1 MIYSSDDLK
10 TNLKMFVISVAV
22 KEAQSFLENAQNE
35 LLTSIASEKY
45 IRETTHDLP
54 RTDKFFVHSLKSLL
68 EMHGFK
74 YEIKKIVDFS
84 GTRDVVVIEWDLTL
98 E

>member
-10 TNLKMFVISVAV
+10 TNLKMFVMSVAIR
-22 KEAQSFLENAQNE
+22 EAQSFLENAQNE
-35 LLTSIASEKY
+35 LLRSIASEKY
-45 IRETTHDLP
+45 IRKITYDLP
-54 RTDKFFVHSLKSLL
+54 RTDEFFINALKVHIEGS
-68 EMHGFK
+68 EFK

-84 GTRDVVVIEWDLTL
+84 GTRDVVIIEWDLSL